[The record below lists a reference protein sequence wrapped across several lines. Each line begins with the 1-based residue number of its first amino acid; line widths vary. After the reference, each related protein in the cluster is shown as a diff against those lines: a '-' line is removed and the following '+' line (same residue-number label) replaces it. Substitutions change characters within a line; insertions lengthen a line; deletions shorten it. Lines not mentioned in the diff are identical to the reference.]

1 MDMNQ
6 QILQKILEMEEAQKQ
21 RDAEQRERDA
31 EQKARD
37 AEQKARD
44 AAQKQRDA
52 DLDARLTSLESEVA
66 EIRKEQVAQGINQA
80 RLEGKLQTAETR
92 LGGKLENLEM
102 KVDNF
107 LTNMRERK
115 ADSGERWKVGGI
127 IASCSIAIAALIVTI
142 LSRLGGN

>member
-6 QILQKILEMEEAQKQ
+6 QILQKILEMDEAQKQ
-21 RDAEQRERDA
+21 RDAEQKQRDA
-31 EQKARD
+31 EQKQRD

-52 DLDARLTSLESEVA
+52 DLDARLTALESDVA
-66 EIRKEQVAQGINQA
+66 EIRKELVVQSVNQA
-80 RLEGKLQTAETR
+80 KLEGNLQTAETK
-92 LGGKLENLEM
+92 LGGKLETLEM

-107 LTNMRERK
+107 LSNMRERK
-115 ADSGERWKVGGI
+115 ADSSERWKVGGI
-127 IASCSIAIAALIVTI
+127 IASCSIAIAALIVSI